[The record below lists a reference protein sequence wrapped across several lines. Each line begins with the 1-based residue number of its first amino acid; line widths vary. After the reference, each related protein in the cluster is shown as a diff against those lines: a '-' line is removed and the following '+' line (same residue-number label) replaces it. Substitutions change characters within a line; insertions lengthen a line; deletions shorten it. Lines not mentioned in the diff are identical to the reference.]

1 MPTSPLARLRAQAAR
16 RPLRT
21 TVLSAAVGLLVAG
34 LVAVPASAPAVGVHD
49 RDPVLS
55 GETYVGDFPDPSV
68 VRAGDTYYAYSTN
81 TSNLNL
87 PTLRS
92 TDLRTWTAVGDAM
105 PQAAGWARSER
116 IGGRTVSR
124 TWAPGVAWVRDHF
137 VAAYTVP
144 VNGGGARKNCISVAT
159 SSSPAGPFSDGS
171 SGPLVCPSDQGAIDP
186 QIHVQDGTAYLL
198 YKTEGIVGRAPTRLW
213 SRRLDAAG
221 TGFASGSSA
230 VDLLHTELSWEGN
243 VIENPA
249 MIRVNGLTYLFY
261 SANEYVDGRYAI
273 GYAVCRGPAGPC
285 ERPSAA
291 PLMSSGGAVDGPGG
305 GTPFLG
311 PDGRLKLAYAAWDA
325 GRTGYPANSRRL
337 HVASLDIATDGLL
350 RVTDRG

>member
-1 MPTSPLARLRAQAAR
+1 MLTRPRRGSVLTLALA
-16 RPLRT
+16 L
-21 TVLSAAVGLLVAG
+21 LGAV
-34 LVAVPASAPAVGVHD
+34 LVAVPGSQAVGSTQAVSGLRG
-49 RDPVLS
+49 RDPVVA
-55 GETYVGDFPDPSV
+55 GGVYTGDFPDPSI
-68 VRAGDTYYAYSTN
+68 VRAGDTYYAYATN

-105 PQAAGWARSER
+105 PRAAGWARSER

-144 VNGGGARKNCISVAT
+144 LGGDGGRKNCISTAT
-159 SSSPAGPFSDGS
+159 SSSAAGPFTDAS

-186 QIHVQDGTAYLL
+186 QVFVEGGTPYLV
-198 YKTEGIVGRAPTRLW
+198 YKTEGVVGRAPTRLW
-213 SRRLDAAG
+213 SRRLDASG
-221 TGFASGSSA
+221 TGFAAGTSA
-230 VDLLHTELSWEGN
+230 TELLHTELSWEGH
-243 VIENPA
+243 VIENPS
-249 MIRVNGLTYLFY
+249 MMRVNGLTYLFY

-273 GYAVCRGPAGPC
+273 GYAVCRSVSGPC
-285 ERPSAA
+285 ERPSAT
-291 PLMSSGGAVDGPGG
+291 PLMATGGAISGPGG
-305 GTPFLG
+305 PTPFLG
-311 PDGRLKLAYAAWDA
+311 PDGRLKLGYAAWDA

-337 HVASLDIATDGLL
+337 HVASLSIGTDGLL

>member
-1 MPTSPLARLRAQAAR
+1 MLSRLRLRALASSV
-16 RPLRT
+16 
-21 TVLSAAVGLLVAG
+21 VLLAGGVLVALPSSQPALG
-34 LVAVPASAPAVGVHD
+34 ASSYVVA
-49 RDPVLS
+49 RDPVVP
-55 GETYVGDFPDPSV
+55 GQRYVGDFPDPSV
-68 VRAGDTYYAYSTN
+68 VRAGSTYYAYSTN

-105 PQAAGWARSER
+105 PRAAGWARSER
-116 IGGRTVSR
+116 VGGRTVSR

-144 VNGGGARKNCISVAT
+144 LPGGGARKNCISVAT
-159 SSSPAGPFSDGS
+159 SGSAAGPFSDGS

-186 QIHVQDGTAYLL
+186 QVFVQGGRPYLL
-198 YKTEGIVGRAPTRLW
+198 WKTEGVVGRSPTRLW
-213 SRRLDAAG
+213 SRELAASG
-221 TGFASGSSA
+221 TGFASGSSPTE
-230 VDLLHTELSWEGN
+230 LLSTALSWEGN

-273 GYAVCRGPAGPC
+273 GYAVCRSAAGPC
-285 ERPSAA
+285 ERPSAS
-291 PLMSSGGAVDGPGG
+291 PLMSSGSGIDGPGG
-305 GTPFLG
+305 PTPVMG
-311 PDGRLKLAYAAWDA
+311 PDGRLKLVYAAWDA

-337 HVASLDIATDGLL
+337 HTASLDILTDGRL